1 VEFSYL
7 FWLAAMKERTDSI
20 KILARALE
28 ETDRLSTKQ
37 ILLGLLGSTG
47 LMIISTWGVLSLLNF
62 VQVYPVAPGK
72 VLPYTMYML
81 AGSALSTVIAFIL
94 CLAIMRW
101 PRIVNISL
109 RIHHYAKRGTGEYFL
124 SPEFT
129 DQTWSVVLR
138 RSLYGSILIV
148 GISLTFLGFDL
159 MVATTDF
166 LLLSGTYL
174 MFISIIILPF
184 TLLEFYYGPWLVK
197 DSGLY
202 HLDERD
208 RSLSN
213 VGDDLE
219 DILEFF
225 AGIDII
231 FLLLELAISV
241 GATAPWLPIFIILI
255 PLGPLFSIVLNFT
268 LIFMIFKNKATSAM
282 LKFLNHDCEVPDMIS
297 APEYI
302 RSRVLALVDRELL
315 VTPAVDESN
324 VFTSHEKDVPDTEQ
338 TESELAVEDDRPVR
352 DE

>member
-1 VEFSYL
+1 
-7 FWLAAMKERTDSI
+7 MKERTDSI

-37 ILLGLLGSTG
+37 ILLGLIGSTG

-72 VLPYTMYML
+72 VLPYTIYIL

-138 RSLYGSILIV
+138 RSLYGSILIL

-225 AGIDII
+225 AGIDIV

-268 LIFMIFKNKATSAM
+268 LIFMVFKNKATSAM

-315 VTPAVDESN
+315 VTPTIDEPDVS
-324 VFTSHEKDVPDTEQ
+324 TSHKEDMPASAE
-338 TESELAVEDDRPVR
+338 TESELAIEDDRPVQ

>member
-1 VEFSYL
+1 MQEKV
-7 FWLAAMKERTDSI
+7 DSI
-20 KILARALE
+20 KMLAQRLE
-28 ETDRLSTKQ
+28 QTERLSNKQ

-62 VQVYPVAPGK
+62 VQVYPVDPSK
-72 VLPYTMYML
+72 VFPYTMYMM
-81 AGSALSTVIAFIL
+81 AGSLLSTIIALIL
-94 CLAIMRW
+94 CLAMIRW
-101 PRIVNISL
+101 PRIVNIPL
-109 RIHHYAKRGTGEYFL
+109 RIHRYAKRGTGEYFL
-124 SPEFT
+124 SPEFA
-129 DQTWSVVLR
+129 DQTWPVVLR
-138 RSLYGSILIV
+138 RSFYGSVLVV
-148 GISLTFLGFDL
+148 GISLTILGFDL
-159 MVATTDF
+159 MVASTDF
-166 LLLSGTYL
+166 LLISGTYL

-184 TLLEFYYGPWLVK
+184 TLLEFYFGPWLLK

-231 FLLLELAISV
+231 FLLLELTISV

-268 LIFMIFKNKATSAM
+268 LIFMYFKNKATSSM
-282 LKFLNHDCEVPDMIS
+282 LKFLDHQWEVPDMIS
-297 APEYI
+297 TPNYI

-315 VTPAVDESN
+315 VDPSVISSDLSDSTDEN
-324 VFTSHEKDVPDTEQ
+324 TSLH
-338 TESELAVEDDRPVR
+338 TESERELTIEEDNPIR
-352 DE
+352 EE